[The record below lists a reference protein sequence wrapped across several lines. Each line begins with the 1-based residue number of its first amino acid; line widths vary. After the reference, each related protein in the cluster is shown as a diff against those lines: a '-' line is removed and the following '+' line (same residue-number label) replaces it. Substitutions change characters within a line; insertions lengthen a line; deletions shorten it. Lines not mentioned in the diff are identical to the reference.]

1 MFTVL
6 SYIFFCLPFVYIQ
19 QCLKDY
25 VHYFKG
31 KIVILLNSFI
41 DFYIFTQQIKHLIN
55 CILKLLDT

>member
-1 MFTVL
+1 MSTVL

-31 KIVILLNSFI
+31 KNSNPFKQ
-41 DFYIFTQQIKHLIN
+41 FY
-55 CILKLLDT
+55 